1 MEQIPQ
7 IPKEKFKLV
16 HDDNNKEQ
24 EKIGTPSLTY
34 MQDVRRRLF
43 KSCCC
48 LLDIVINYR
57 FDLRLCPN
65 HRSTQ
70 S

>member
-43 KSCCC
+43 KNKVAVVC
-48 LLDIVINYR
+48 LTL
-57 FDLRLCPN
+57 
-65 HRSTQ
+65 
-70 S
+70 